1 MSSTEDKVKKRRSK
15 KVELIISEVVSET
28 VSEVISEAVPEMA
41 QAKKD
46 EIVDK
51 IYTAVSLFSGMGG
64 DTLGMT
70 QAGCEVI
77 AYNELKPTFCKTHHA
92 NFPDCELICD
102 TIQDKKKSVTINDIS
117 KVSDASFVKYKG
129 KTDVLFAGFPC
140 FVKDT
145 LVLTNNGYKEIQHV
159 AIDDKLLT
167 HTGKFQN
174 IVNLQ
179 KKEYNGQLYDIKLK
193 YHPEIITSTEEH
205 PFYVREQKKVWNNSL
220 RKYEYS
226 FEEPEWK
233 NASKLTMNDY
243 FGMVINT
250 EEVVPTFNFEK
261 QVNSSRVDTVNIK
274 LDNPD
279 QWFTMGYFVGDGWVL
294 DTKKTDGVRD
304 THTIRFSF
312 HEDDVESID
321 RVKRVLDITYK
332 QKSGKSHVYGCANF
346 TWFNIL
352 KQFGKYAHGKLLP
365 EWIQNAP
372 KHLVKE
378 FINGYMAADGYIRQN
393 NSTRIVTVSYN
404 LAYGL
409 QRLYLKLGHIA
420 SIDKTIRPKQCII
433 EGRTVNQRDTYQVCV
448 YTEKQ
453 RKQSSFI
460 EGNYVWYAPY
470 KITTRDTQNESVYN
484 FEVETD
490 NSYIVYNA
498 VVHNC
503 QGFSNAG
510 KKAVDDPRNT
520 LFLEFLRATK
530 LLEPSLIIGENVKGL
545 LSRKT
550 STGELYIDIIV
561 AEFEKIGY
569 NVLYQVFKTEK
580 FNVPQSRERLIIIG
594 VKKDNPYGWTPKLPT
609 EMNCK
614 PNLKSIVTYSMEGA
628 VKVDPN
634 WFAEIPKECIITDLL
649 DDKVYPD
656 NNGAHPYLMSMINAD
671 EASRFYSGKQHDY
684 LFSFAKRNSPIH
696 CEIVDIRQPSKTII
710 CTYDHQPRLY
720 VPIQNASGCYLRM
733 FTTDE
738 LKQIQGFP
746 SDYIV
751 CGNTKEKIVQ
761 IGNAV
766 PPPLIKAVVERIIN
780 K

>member
-15 KVELIISEVVSET
+15 NVEL
-28 VSEVISEAVPEMA
+28 VISEAVIDLAVPEIPE
-41 QAKKD
+41 AKKD

-70 QAGCEVI
+70 QAGCKVI

-102 TIQDKKKSVTINDIS
+102 TIEDKKKSVNIHDIS

-159 AIDDKLLT
+159 AIGDKLLT

-179 KKEYNGQLYDIKLK
+179 RKEYTGQLYNIKLK
-193 YHPEIITSTEEH
+193 YHPEIISSTEEH

-226 FEEPEWK
+226 FGEPEWK

-250 EEVVPTFNFEK
+250 KSEIPTFTFEFEE
-261 QVNSSRVDTVNIK
+261 DNIT
-274 LDNPD
+274 LNTADM
-279 QWFTMGYFVGDGWVL
+279 WFTIGYYIGNQEHNSPPFNIIFGFDKD
-294 DTKKTDGVRD
+294 DTE
-304 THTIRFSF
+304 SF
-312 HEDDVESID
+312 N
-321 RVKRVLDITYK
+321 RVINVLDI
-332 QKSGKSHVYGCANF
+332 QEINSGIYEFSVEKGIKYFICNNSN
-346 TWFNIL
+346 WNKILDMFNIL
-352 KQFGKYAHGKLLP
+352 NESNNKTLP
-365 EWIQNAP
+365 EWIHNAP
-372 KHLVKE
+372 KHLINE
-378 FINGYMAADGYIRQN
+378 FIEGYIQAN
-393 NSTRIVTVSYN
+393 GFTKKHNKCSWFVSSRN
-404 LAYGL
+404 LMYEF
-409 QRLYLKLGHIA
+409 QRLYLKDG
-420 SIDKTIRPKQCII
+420 KII
-433 EGRTVNQRDTYQVCV
+433 EGNIMLGKLNQCIYLDDDVHL
-448 YTEKQ
+448 
-453 RKQSSFI
+453 SNAFI

-490 NSYIVYNA
+490 NSYIVYNT

-550 STGELYIDIIV
+550 STGELYIDVIV

-614 PNLKSIVTYSMEGA
+614 PNLKSIVKYSMEGA
-628 VKVDPN
+628 VKIDPN

-649 DDKVYPD
+649 DTKVYPD
-656 NNGAHPYLMSMINAD
+656 NNGAHPYLLSMINAD
-671 EASRFYSGKQHDY
+671 EASRFYKGKNEKVGKQHDY

-733 FTTDE
+733 FTADE

-746 SDYIV
+746 SDYTV

-766 PPPLIKAVVERIIN
+766 PPPLIKAVVEKIIN

>member
-1 MSSTEDKVKKRRSK
+1 M
-15 KVELIISEVVSET
+15 
-28 VSEVISEAVPEMA
+28 
-41 QAKKD
+41 
-46 EIVDK
+46 
-51 IYTAVSLFSGMGG
+51 
-64 DTLGMT
+64 
-70 QAGCEVI
+70 
-77 AYNELKPTFCKTHHA
+77 
-92 NFPDCELICD
+92 
-102 TIQDKKKSVTINDIS
+102 
-117 KVSDASFVKYKG
+117 
-129 KTDVLFAGFPC
+129 
-140 FVKDT
+140 
-145 LVLTNNGYKEIQHV
+145 
-159 AIDDKLLT
+159 
-167 HTGKFQN
+167 
-174 IVNLQ
+174 
-179 KKEYNGQLYDIKLK
+179 
-193 YHPEIITSTEEH
+193 
-205 PFYVREQKKVWNNSL
+205 
-220 RKYEYS
+220 
-226 FEEPEWK
+226 
-233 NASKLTMNDY
+233 
-243 FGMVINT
+243 
-250 EEVVPTFNFEK
+250 
-261 QVNSSRVDTVNIK
+261 
-274 LDNPD
+274 
-279 QWFTMGYFVGDGWVL
+279 
-294 DTKKTDGVRD
+294 
-304 THTIRFSF
+304 
-312 HEDDVESID
+312 
-321 RVKRVLDITYK
+321 
-332 QKSGKSHVYGCANF
+332 
-346 TWFNIL
+346 

-372 KHLVKE
+372 KHLVRD

-470 KITTRDTQNESVYN
+470 EITTRDTQNESVYN

-550 STGELYIDIIV
+550 STGELYIDVIV

-614 PNLKSIVTYSMEGA
+614 PNLKSIVKYSMEGA

-634 WFAEIPKECIITDLL
+634 WFSEIPKECIITDLL
-649 DDKVYPD
+649 DTKLYPD
-656 NNGAHPYLMSMINAD
+656 NNGAHPYLISMINAD
-671 EASRFYSGKQHDY
+671 EASRFYKGKNEKVGKQHDY

-733 FTTDE
+733 FTADE